1 MTTPPP
7 DRDAEMLA
15 ELAEMDLSAARHVHA
30 QLIAATVPAD
40 VADLSRAYQGASR
53 SLRQTLAQKAKVVRD
68 AADLAARTMRK
79 TSPDWATGRGVLVRD
94 MDVGDRLSEIQSAV
108 DRVVHAEHPDDE
120 EEREALGE
128 FLDIGFDDWMLE
140 PDFTTVD
147 LDAQVLRAC
156 RSVGLSK
163 DLATRWRDLPE
174 PMLSWAVD
182 DPGPPGATATAEA
195 IPVPPVAD
203 TG

>member
-1 MTTPPP
+1 MNSPTP

-30 QLIAATVPAD
+30 QLIAATVPGE

-53 SLRQTLAQKAKVVRD
+53 SLRQTLAQKVKVTRD
-68 AADLAARTMRK
+68 AADLTARTMRPI
-79 TSPDWATGRGVLVRD
+79 SSDGATGRCVLVHD
-94 MDVGDRLSEIQSAV
+94 MDIGDRLSEIQGAV

-128 FLDIGFDDWMLE
+128 FLDLAFDDWMLE
-140 PDFTTVD
+140 PDFTTAD

-156 RSVGLSK
+156 RAVGLSK
-163 DLATRWRDLPE
+163 DLATRWRNLPE
-174 PMLSWAVD
+174 PVPSWAAD
-182 DPGPPGATATAEA
+182 DDAQPTAAAKAAPAPPA
-195 IPVPPVAD
+195 AD

>member
-1 MTTPPP
+1 MTSPAP

-30 QLIAATVPAD
+30 QLITATVPSE

-53 SLRQTLAQKAKVVRD
+53 SLRQTLAQKAKVARD
-68 AADLAARTMRK
+68 AADLAARTMRQ
-79 TSPDWATGRGVLVRD
+79 TSPNWATGQRVLVRD
-94 MDVGDRLSEIQSAV
+94 MDIGDRLSEIQSAV

-128 FLDIGFDDWMLE
+128 FLDMAFDDWMLE
-140 PDFTTVD
+140 PDFTTAD

-156 RSVGLSK
+156 RDVGLSK

-174 PMLSWAVD
+174 PMLSWAIND
-182 DPGPPGATATAEA
+182 ATPPTAAA
-195 IPVPPVAD
+195 RPIPVPPVAD

>member
-1 MTTPPP
+1 MTTPIP

-30 QLIAATVPAD
+30 QLIAAIVPGEM
-40 VADLSRAYQGASR
+40 ADLSRAYQGASR
-53 SLRQTLAQKAKVVRD
+53 SLRQTLAQKAKVARD
-68 AADLAARTMRK
+68 AADLVARTMRPI
-79 TSPDWATGRGVLVRD
+79 SADGPAGRGVLVRD
-94 MDVGDRLSEIQSAV
+94 MDIGDRLSQIQGAV

-128 FLDIGFDDWMLE
+128 FLDLAFDDWLLE
-140 PDFTTVD
+140 PDFTTAD

-156 RSVGLSK
+156 RAVGLSRN
-163 DLATRWRDLPE
+163 LATRWRDLPE
-174 PMLSWAVD
+174 PPLGWAVEGD
-182 DPGPPGATATAEA
+182 IGPATISEA
-195 IPVPPVAD
+195 APDPPVAD